1 MVSFTGSTG
10 TMTYLSPV
18 NGQFHWLSRNHDIP
32 VSSPWSVSLVEQEP
46 WRTWLQ
52 SMVNFTGWTGTMTY
66 LSPVNGPF
74 HWLNRNQCCDQP
86 AVGPRQQHALVLG
99 TVSRD
104 FGFNISWGQW
114 PLCQNYAFIYFLIRA
129 DIKNVQYCPIL
140 NINCELNWIC
150 VLPVSWPPA
159 VEYASRGVE
168 AAAGLILQGKVSVG
182 GQHVNPLPSG
192 QGGMKPCRHNKWNPA
207 DTTSETL
214 QTQQMKPC
222 IDKKW
227 HTAEK
232 TNETLQK
239 QLMKA
244 WRDNKWNPAEIK
256 NETLQSQQ
264 MKPCRDNKWNPAEIT
279 NETLQRQQMKT
290 CMSGIRQAWKHNAQV
305 RVLLQYLY

>member
-1 MVSFTGSTG
+1 
-10 TMTYLSPV
+10 MTSLSKLC
-18 NGQFHWLSRNHDIP
+18 FHIFLDKSRYKECTI
-32 VSSPWSVSLVEQEP
+32 
-46 WRTWLQ
+46 
-52 SMVNFTGWTGTMTY
+52 
-66 LSPVNGPF
+66 
-74 HWLNRNQCCDQP
+74 
-86 AVGPRQQHALVLG
+86 
-99 TVSRD
+99 
-104 FGFNISWGQW
+104 
-114 PLCQNYAFIYFLIRA
+114 
-129 DIKNVQYCPIL
+129 QYCPIL

-168 AAAGLILQGKVSVG
+168 AAACLILQGKVSVG

-192 QGGMKPCRHNKWNPA
+192 QGRMKPCRHNKWNPA

-232 TNETLQK
+232 INETLQK
-239 QLMKA
+239 QQMKA

-290 CMSGIRQAWKHNAQV
+290 CMSGIRQACEHNAQV
-305 RVLLQYLY
+305 RVLLLYLY